1 MKKFGII
8 SFVSLLLI
16 ACSSSPVVT
25 SPDGSLS
32 VRLEQS
38 GDGEI
43 SYSVARDEQTIISS
57 SPLGFLTREQPLQSG
72 FKVTGTKKETYS
84 SEWETVWGEER
95 VIEDRHNSLLVSL
108 AHESGILM
116 DIEFRVF
123 NDGFA
128 FRYIFPE
135 Q

>member
-16 ACSSSPVVT
+16 AYSSSPVVT

-72 FKVTGTKKETYS
+72 FKNRLGRRTC
-84 SEWETVWGEER
+84 
-95 VIEDRHNSLLVSL
+95 D
-108 AHESGILM
+108 
-116 DIEFRVF
+116 
-123 NDGFA
+123 
-128 FRYIFPE
+128 
-135 Q
+135 